1 MKKYFATI
9 LFVLMLVAMP
19 IAAYATE
26 GAPPSGKANVKFY
39 ITDETTDG
47 YPGSAFSVTMKDNT
61 GTTDSY
67 HFTKGNSWG
76 NNRTPVYTMTAP
88 ATYTVTVEGMES
100 GYALID
106 TLTRDENI
114 TFETVM
120 GGNPQVLWSII
131 KKESDLTK
139 NEAKEE
145 STNLQKTESKY
156 TVSNEEADKIYQNF
170 LSVTAFIANDTEWKN
185 NFLQTYSLFPHAE
198 RYAAYVEGGTEDE
211 YLAMSLYDRF
221 AWSETYLK
229 YAWAVNTGSFS
240 DYFGSKE
247 NFQNH
252 ITNDIVNMM
261 KNIPNS
267 QKVIDAYLALADW
280 QYDYVKTNGVPFN
293 FINNRSYLEEVRK
306 GEVEKEVDKDS
317 SSVSDKKELSSA
329 AKELYDD
336 ADDATKKQVKDKGI
350 WDDTIGLIS
359 SNVITIGILV
369 VILAACGIVVF
380 RRRRKNVSDINNGDT
395 HIDASDD

>member
-9 LFVLMLVAMP
+9 LSILMLVAMP
-19 IAAYATE
+19 IKAYATE
-26 GAPPSGKANVKFY
+26 GVPPSDKANVTFY

-47 YPGSAFSVTMKDNT
+47 YPGSDFTVNMKDNT
-61 GTTDSY
+61 GTISDSY

-76 NNRTPVYTMTAP
+76 NKRTPIYTMTAP
-88 ATYTVTVEGMES
+88 ATYTVTVEGMEN

-106 TLTRDENI
+106 TITRDENI
-114 TFETVM
+114 TFETTM

-131 KKESDLTK
+131 NKESDSSTS
-139 NEAKEE
+139 ESKEE
-145 STNLQKTESKY
+145 TTILEKAESNY

-170 LSVTAFIANDTEWKN
+170 LSVTAFIANDTEWEN

-221 AWSETYLK
+221 VWSEAYLK

-267 QKVIDAYLALADW
+267 QEVIDSYLALANW
-280 QYDYVKTNGVPFN
+280 QYDYVKSNGVPFN
-293 FINNRSYLEEVRK
+293 FINNRSYLEEV
-306 GEVEKEVDKDS
+306 GKEVANDSS
-317 SSVSDKKELSSA
+317 SSVSDKDELSDA

-336 ADDATKKQVKDKGI
+336 ADDTTKNQVKEKGI
-350 WDDTIGLIS
+350 WDDTVELIS
-359 SNVITIGILV
+359 SNAITIGILV
-369 VILAACGIVVF
+369 IILAACGGVVF
-380 RRRRKNVSDINNGDT
+380 WRKRKNVSDIGNGDT
-395 HIDASDD
+395 HVDTSDD